1 MPRKSKGLFEAID
14 DLVFRR
20 RKGQPEPKPEPI
32 PTSREK
38 PQMQYLQQK
47 QPLQSNAQ
55 KLQAKLNK
63 IGRPKRARRA
73 RINKR

>member
-14 DLVFRR
+14 DLVYRR

-32 PTSREK
+32 PTSRTPPTME
-38 PQMQYLQQK
+38 YLQK
-47 QPLQSNAQ
+47 KRPLQLNAQ

-73 RINKR
+73 RTNKR